1 MRRPAAFALAA
12 AAMAAP
18 HAHAAPTRAASML
31 APETCR
37 FTVAPELQPRTL
49 CYRLA
54 VPRDYANPA
63 AGQFQLAVV
72 VQKAANPVPG
82 RRPLLLLHGGPGGRG
97 AAGGMGRVR
106 EPFAPGAETIAFDQR
121 GNGLSEPDVC
131 NDIKSTIREAV
142 AAPGDGFATAWRINE
157 PYARCRAR
165 FAAAG
170 LRPEYF
176 GTRATSRDAERLRL
190 ALGIERWDII
200 SVSYGTIVALDM
212 MATNPSS
219 IGSVVLDSPVGMV
232 PTQETREAPFQ
243 RPVLNLFAACA
254 RDAKCNA
261 AYPRLR
267 EDYQATFTALDEKPL
282 VVPVDAAATNGIAQV
297 DLNGIELEFLLRRL
311 MRSASGLGT
320 IPRVLMGAR
329 DRDPEVLRPLVT
341 AAIAVVP
348 EDNSLGRPAVMC
360 HDIPALRD
368 MSLPHRAIDLG
379 QMFGICALWGPA
391 GPGPRLPGRTTS
403 DVLILVGELDP
414 LMEPALL
421 KDLTARLGTKA
432 RVVSF
437 STATHAVW
445 GPGCPAKI
453 VAGFYEAPASPLRLD
468 CMEKLPGIQFAMP

>member
-1 MRRPAAFALAA
+1 MHRLAAIALAAFALAA
-12 AAMAAP
+12 PDANAAP
-18 HAHAAPTRAASML
+18 PPAHSPLT
-31 APETCR
+31 PEACR
-37 FTVAPELQPRTL
+37 FAVAPELQARTR

-63 AGQFQLAVV
+63 AGEFQLAVV
-72 VQKAANPVPG
+72 VQKAAQPVPG

-106 EPFAPGAETIAFDQR
+106 EAFAPGADTIAFDQR

-131 NDIKSTIREAV
+131 NDIKSTIREAI
-142 AAPGDGFATAWRINE
+142 AAPGDGFATAWRMNE

-176 GTRATSRDAERLRL
+176 GTQATSRDAERLRL
-190 ALGIERWDII
+190 ALGIARWDII

-212 MATNPSS
+212 MAANPRS
-219 IGSVVLDSPVGMV
+219 IGSVVLDSPVGLV
-232 PTQETREAPFQ
+232 PTQETRDAPFQ

-254 RDAKCNA
+254 RDPKCNA
-261 AYPRLR
+261 AYPRLQQ
-267 EDYQATFTALDEKPL
+267 DYQATFAALDEKPL
-282 VVPVDAAATNGIAQV
+282 VVPVDAAATHGIAQV

-320 IPRVLMGAR
+320 IPRVLKGAR

-368 MSLPHRAIDLG
+368 MNLPHRAIDLG
-379 QMFGICALWGPA
+379 QMFGICPLWGAA
-391 GPGPRLPGRTTS
+391 GAGPRLPDRTTS

-421 KDLTARLGTKA
+421 KDLTARLGSKV

-437 STATHAVW
+437 PAATHAVW

-453 VAGFYEAPASPLRLD
+453 VASFYAEPGAAPDLG
-468 CMEKLPGIQFAMP
+468 CMDKLPGIEFTLP